1 MATTP
6 GMSGTDVTAM
16 TAELSSLLP
25 LWIGKIY
32 QYDNATFG
40 IRLNGEE
47 KARHLLYIV
56 KGVRAHLVS
65 TLPDAPKNPS
75 GFSMYLRKF
84 IEGGRVLGIEQKT
97 VERVLILTIG
107 KGRPAR
113 QDDKAGSEAACDR
126 PQEFRLIIELFDE
139 GNLIL
144 TDSNYVIVNALAQK
158 RFRDREIVGGA
169 VYSMEGQ
176 DPANLSYEEFAAQI
190 AEDEADIVRALA
202 TRMQLGGPTSEE
214 VCAIAGVSKS
224 MPSKFST
231 EAQLRPVYEAMIA
244 YLARL
249 KTSLDPVIDDKGAFP
264 LPSLIREPKAHY
276 PTFSA
281 ALEAFYPKLVA
292 EAVVEAKVKLSRE
305 ERIRKQQEEALVK
318 FEKKIIE
325 ATECSEIIYS
335 HYGEVQETI
344 GVLAA
349 ASAKMSWQDIAKVL
363 KGADS
368 PSAKRIVSV
377 NPADASVLLDLG
389 EKHKVTVFVHESLEA
404 NVGHYYDTAKKFR
417 NKKEGA
423 LRAMERAIVHP
434 EKRKAAGPGKM
445 KPKWYHRFRW
455 METSDGVLVIGG
467 RNADQN
473 EELVKKYMEG
483 GDTFLHADV
492 FGASVVIVKGKTEK
506 MDEAVQFAASY
517 SRMWSSGS
525 AAGDVIAA
533 APSQVS
539 KTAESGEF
547 VAHGSFVIRGE
558 RTYFRN
564 VPMEVAIGIQM
575 EPSLAVLGGT
585 PAAVEPRCT
594 ISARLHPGTFEGND
608 VAKKVLRKL
617 KEAIPESDQKMLK
630 AVLNTEAVAAFV
642 PPGGSDL
649 VES

>member
-1 MATTP
+1 MATLA

-40 IRLNGEE
+40 IRLNGED

-65 TLPDAPKNPS
+65 SLPDVPKNPS

-84 IEGGRVLGIEQKT
+84 IDGGKVLAIEQKT
-97 VERVLILTIG
+97 IERVLIISVG
-107 KGRPAR
+107 KGP
-113 QDDKAGSEAACDR
+113 K
-126 PQEFRLIIELFDE
+126 EFRLIIELFDE

-144 TDSNYVIVNALAQK
+144 TDENYVILNALVQK
-158 RFRDREIVGGA
+158 RFRERDIVGGA
-169 VYSMEGQ
+169 VYLMEGQ
-176 DPANLSYEEFAAQI
+176 DPSLLSYEEFAEQMTA
-190 AEDEADIVRALA
+190 DEADIVRVLA
-202 TRMQLGGPTSEE
+202 TRVQLGGPVSEE
-214 VCAIAGVSKS
+214 VCALSGVSKS
-224 MPSKFST
+224 MPAKFAT
-231 EAQLRPVYEAMIA
+231 EAQLRPVYGAMVS
-244 YLARL
+244 YLVRL
-249 KTSLDPVIDDKGAFP
+249 RNESDPVIDSKGAFP
-264 LPSLIREPKAHY
+264 LPSVLREPKDHF

-281 ALEAFYPKLVA
+281 ALEAWFPKPVA

-305 ERIRKQQEEALVK
+305 ERIRKQQEEALVT
-318 FEKKIIE
+318 FGKKIAE
-325 ATECSEIIYS
+325 AMEISEIIYS

-344 GVLAA
+344 DVLAQ
-349 ASAKMSWQDIAKVL
+349 ASAKMSWQDIARVL
-363 KGADS
+363 KGADT
-368 PSAKRIVSV
+368 PAARRIVSV
-377 NPADASVLLDLG
+377 NPADASVVLDLG
-389 EKHKVTVFVHESLEA
+389 EKHRVTVFVHESLEA
-404 NVGHYYDTAKKFR
+404 NVGRYYQVAKKFR
-417 NKKEGA
+417 AKKEGA

-434 EKRKAAGPGKM
+434 SKPKVHGPGKM
-445 KPKWYHRFRW
+445 KAKWYHRFRW

-492 FGASVVIVKGKTEK
+492 FGASAVIVKGKTER
-506 MDEAVQFAASY
+506 MDEAAQFASSY
-517 SRMWSSGS
+517 SRMWGSGA

-533 APSQVS
+533 VPSQVS

-558 RTYFRN
+558 RKLFRN
-564 VPMEVAIGIQM
+564 VAMEVAIGVQM
-575 EPSLAVLGGT
+575 DPSLAVLGGT
-585 PAAVEPRCT
+585 PSAVEPRCKV
-594 ISARLHPGTFEGND
+594 SVRLRPGAFEGND

-617 KEAIPESDQKMLK
+617 KEAIPEADQKMLK

-649 VES
+649 VEL